1 MGWGKISEREDQQG
15 GVWKTYKDEDTNEK
29 IITRESPNSDDVAIF
44 KDGEKVNRKTGK
56 DEDDDD

>member
-1 MGWGKISEREDQQG
+1 MSCEKTNTHEDKQG
-15 GVWKTYKDEDTNEK
+15 YVWDTFKNEDTGEK
-29 IITRESPNSDDVAIF
+29 IIERHLPGSDDVAIF